1 MTATASTSFGAVLR
15 RLRLAAGL
23 TQEALAERAGVSAKA
38 VSELER
44 DPSRVPRLDTVTLL
58 ADALGVDTGQRAD
71 LLAAARP
78 ESAPMAGA
86 PPAAIPLRAM
96 PRPLTP
102 LVGRAGVAVAV
113 ADLLR
118 RADVPLL
125 TLTGPGG
132 VGKTRLAISVAER
145 IAESFADGI
154 AFVDLAP
161 LRDPSLVLATI
172 GQRLGV
178 DERGAI
184 PLHERLVAYL
194 REKHLLLLL
203 DNVEHLIEARGTVL
217 GLLEAC
223 PRLVVLATSRVALR
237 VRGEREYRVAPLAL
251 PEEEAAP
258 EVLGRSPAVALF
270 VERARSVGAEMILDG
285 VTAPA
290 VAAICRRL
298 DGLPLAIELA
308 AAWAKLLPPPALLVR
323 LDRRLPLLAVGPHD
337 LPTRQRTM
345 RDALAWS
352 YDLLDPEEQVLF
364 RRLCVFAGGCTPEAA
379 EAICADAGKG
389 SVVLARL
396 AALVDKSL
404 LHAREDTPGAAAPR
418 MTMLETTREYGL
430 EQLEE
435 SGEADVVRGRHA
447 AHYFVLAKAAE
458 AEFGG
463 PGGAA
468 WMERLEWEHDN
479 LRAAL
484 RWSLDSGTDESGLR
498 LVGTLWRFWSA
509 RGHLSEGRR
518 WLREVLAVA
527 TVNTA
532 NAARPRAKAL
542 VGGTL
547 LAIEQGAYDEA
558 AALSAQAVALS
569 REYGAR
575 RELVAALNAQGL
587 LARER
592 GRYADAVRH
601 HEEAQALGEEIG
613 EQGGMAQALIGMSY
627 AASFTGDTARA
638 HALAER
644 SLATFREI
652 DDARGLAEALVGLA
666 WQAIH
671 AGAYVRAEALGG
683 EALALFRAQR
693 DIGKTADALWVLGTA
708 AFVQRQY
715 ERATNLHEEGIAL
728 RRERGDE
735 RGTVPPLSALGATA
749 LQLGDH
755 ARARI
760 LVEETLH
767 ILSRYD
773 DRWSRAMSLT
783 LLAHVELAAGD
794 AARARVLLAEGAALF
809 GAIGNLLYLP
819 WCLEGLAG
827 VATAGGHWELAARVC
842 GARDALRT
850 KLGSALPA
858 AHPAGYAATLRAIR
872 DALGDEGF
880 AAAHVA
886 GEDLTAEQAIAAVLE
901 GGPAEACRCGAML

>member
-1 MTATASTSFGAVLR
+1 MAATASTSFGAVLR

-44 DPSRVPRLDTVTLL
+44 HPSRTPRLDTVTLL
-58 ADALGVDTGQRAD
+58 AEALGLDTGQRAD
-71 LLAAARP
+71 LLVAARP
-78 ESAPMAGA
+78 ESAPVASA
-86 PPAAIPLRAM
+86 PPAAIPPRAM

-102 LVGRAGVAVAV
+102 LVGRAGVAIAV

-132 VGKTRLAISVAER
+132 VGKTRLAIAVAER

-172 GQRLGV
+172 SQRFGV
-178 DERGAI
+178 DERGAT
-184 PLHERLVAYL
+184 PLREQLVAYL

-203 DNVEHLIEARGTVL
+203 DNVEHLIEARETVL
-217 GLLEAC
+217 DLLEAC

-258 EVLGRSPAVALF
+258 EVLRLSPAVALF
-270 VERARSVGAEMILDG
+270 VERARSVGTELNLDG
-285 VTAPA
+285 DTAPA

-308 AAWAKLLPPPALLVR
+308 AAWAKILPPPALLVR
-323 LDRRLPLLAVGPHD
+323 LDRRLPLLVAGPHD
-337 LPTRQRTM
+337 LPARQRTM

-352 YDLLDPEEQVLF
+352 YDLLDPEEQALF

-389 SVVLARL
+389 SMVLAPL

-404 LHAREDTPGAAAPR
+404 LHAWEDTPSGDAEPR
-418 MTMLETTREYGL
+418 MTMLETIREYGL
-430 EQLEE
+430 ERLEE

-447 AHYFVLAKAAE
+447 AHYLVLAEAAE
-458 AEFGG
+458 TEVGG
-463 PGGAA
+463 PEAA
-468 WMERLEWEHDN
+468 ARMARVEREHDN
-479 LRAAL
+479 LRTAL
-484 RWSLDSGTDESGLR
+484 RWSLDSGAGESGLR
-498 LVGTLWRFWSA
+498 LAGALWRFWSA

-518 WLREVLAVA
+518 WLREVLAAA
-527 TVNTA
+527 TADTA
-532 NAARPRAKAL
+532 NTARPRAKAL
-542 VGGTL
+542 VGGAL

-569 REYGAR
+569 WEYGAR

-601 HEEAQALGEEIG
+601 HEEALALAEEIG
-613 EQGGMAQALIGMSY
+613 ERGGMAQALIGMSY
-627 AASFTGDTARA
+627 AASFTGDTATA

-644 SLATFREI
+644 SLATFRAI
-652 DDARGLAEALVGLA
+652 DDAHGLAEALVGLA

-671 AGAYVRAEALGG
+671 AGAYARAEALGG
-683 EALALFRAQR
+683 EALILFRALQ
-693 DIGKTADALWVLGTA
+693 DIGKTADALWALGTA
-708 AFVQRQY
+708 ALVQRQY
-715 ERATNLHEEGIAL
+715 ERATNLHEEGIVL

-735 RGTVPPLSALGATA
+735 RGTVPPLSALGAIA
-749 LQLGDH
+749 LQMGDH

-794 AARARVLLAEGAALF
+794 AARARALLAEGAALF

-819 WCLEGLAG
+819 WCLEGIAG
-827 VATAGGHWELAARVC
+827 VATARGSWELAARVC

-850 KLGSALPA
+850 RLGSSLPA

-872 DALGDEGF
+872 DALGDDGF

-886 GEDLTAEQAIAAVLE
+886 GEDLTAEQAIAAALE
-901 GGPAEACRCGAML
+901 GDPAEACR